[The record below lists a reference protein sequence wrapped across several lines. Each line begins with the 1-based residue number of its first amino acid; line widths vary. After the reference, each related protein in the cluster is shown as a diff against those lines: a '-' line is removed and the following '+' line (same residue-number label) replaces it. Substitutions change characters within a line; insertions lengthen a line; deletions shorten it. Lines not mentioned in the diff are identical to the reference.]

1 MKFKLY
7 KNYGA
12 LNSKPVF
19 DAFEQGLSVL
29 GLQSAEGGIPVIWS
43 ALWQGRMAKNRE
55 IYISARQ
62 KNRPVIILE
71 IGNLCRGITW
81 RVGINHVNNSAI
93 FANNGQ
99 LDTSRN
105 HKLKIPFLNYLPRRR
120 DEILIAC
127 QHEKSFQWQG
137 QPPVSQWVSST
148 VHQIRKFSN
157 RPIVV
162 RPHPRSPFVL
172 SMPNVKLD
180 TVIKIPNSYDDY
192 NINYNYHCVVNHNSG
207 PSIQSAL
214 QGTPV
219 ICDATSLAYPVSD
232 VFENIDTPTLPDRT
246 DWFLKLL
253 HTEWTIDELAQGIP
267 QQRLLP
273 ELEKYF

>member
-1 MKFKLY
+1 MKFTLY

-55 IYISARQ
+55 IYFSARQ

-93 FANNGQ
+93 FANNDQ

-105 HKLKIPFLNYLPRRR
+105 HKLKIPFLNYRPRRS

-137 QPPVSQWVSST
+137 QPSISQWVSST
-148 VHQIRKFSN
+148 VHQIRKFSD

-162 RPHPRSPFVL
+162 RPHPRSPFVF
-172 SMPNVKLD
+172 SIPNVRLD

-214 QGTPV
+214 QGTPI

-232 VFENIDTPTLPDRT
+232 VFENIDTPVLPDRT

-253 HTEWTIDELAQGIP
+253 HTEWTIEELAQGIP

>member
-1 MKFKLY
+1 MKFTLY

-29 GLQSAEGGIPVIWS
+29 GLKSAEGGIPVIWS
-43 ALWQGRMAKNRE
+43 ALWQGRMTKNRE
-55 IYISARQ
+55 IYTSARQ
-62 KNRPVIILE
+62 QNRPVIILE

-81 RVGINHVNNSAI
+81 RVGINHVNNSAT
-93 FANNGQ
+93 FANNDT
-99 LDTSRN
+99 LDANRN
-105 HKLKIPFLNYLPRRR
+105 HKLKIPFLNYRPCRR

-137 QPPVSQWVSST
+137 QPSISQWVSST
-148 VHQIRKFSN
+148 VHQIRKFSD
-157 RPIVV
+157 RPVVV
-162 RPHPRSPFVL
+162 RPHPRSPFVF
-172 SMPNVKLD
+172 SIPNVKLD

-214 QGTPV
+214 QGTPI

-232 VFENIDTPTLPDRT
+232 VFENIDTPVLPDRT

-253 HTEWTIDELAQGIP
+253 HTEWTIEELAQGIP

>member
-1 MKFKLY
+1 MKFTLY

-55 IYISARQ
+55 VYIAARQ
-62 KNRPVIILE
+62 QKRPVIILE

-81 RVGINHVNNSAI
+81 RVGINHVNNSAT
-93 FANNGQ
+93 FANNTN
-99 LDTSRN
+99 LDANRN
-105 HKLKIPFLNYLPRRR
+105 HKLKIPFLNYQPRRR

-137 QPPVSQWVSST
+137 QPPIDQWVSST

-162 RPHPRSPFVL
+162 RPHPRSPFIL
-172 SMPNVKLD
+172 SIPEVKLD

-214 QGTPV
+214 QGTPI
-219 ICDATSLAYPVSD
+219 ICDATSLAYPVSG

-253 HTEWTIDELAQGIP
+253 HTEWTIEELAQGIP